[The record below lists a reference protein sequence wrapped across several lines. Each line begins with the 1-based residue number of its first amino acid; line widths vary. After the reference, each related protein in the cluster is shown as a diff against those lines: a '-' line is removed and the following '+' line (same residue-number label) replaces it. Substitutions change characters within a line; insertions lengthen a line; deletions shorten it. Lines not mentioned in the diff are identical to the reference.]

1 MKDLK
6 NKAAKKLGK
15 SGKVEVK
22 DGDFYFFV
30 DKEALLSFASWLK
43 EQGFIY
49 FSFLTAID
57 WKDKIEL
64 VYHLVELDF
73 NTKAFVKTLVE
84 RRKPEID
91 SVVSIWRGAD
101 WPEREVYDLFG
112 VSFKGHPNL
121 KRLLLPDDWEGHPLL
136 KDYRDKRVVKRPD
149 YF

>member
-1 MKDLK
+1 MRGLE

-15 SGKVEVK
+15 LGKVKVK
-22 DGDFYFFV
+22 DGDYYFFV
-30 DKEALLSFASWLK
+30 EKGALLSFASWLK
-43 EQGFIY
+43 EQGFTY

-57 WKDKIEL
+57 WKDKIDL
-64 VYHLVELDF
+64 VYHLVAPDL
-73 NTKAFVKTLVE
+73 NTKTFIKTSIE
-84 RRKPEID
+84 RKKPEID
-91 SVVSIWRGAD
+91 SVVSVWRGAN

-136 KDYRDKRVVKRPD
+136 KDYEDKRVIKRPD